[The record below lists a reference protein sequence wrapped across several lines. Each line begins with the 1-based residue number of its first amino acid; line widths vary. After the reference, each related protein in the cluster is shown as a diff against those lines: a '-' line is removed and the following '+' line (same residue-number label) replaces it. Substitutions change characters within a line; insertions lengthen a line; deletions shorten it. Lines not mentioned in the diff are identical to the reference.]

1 MGVDRQPNPPM
12 TTEGTQVFSVTARRI
27 NEVVSGLLRSGIEP
41 EKITIDVDH
50 KAIIIRESERCIVL
64 RRW

>member
-12 TTEGTQVFSVTARRI
+12 TTEGTQVISVTSRRI

-41 EKITIDVDH
+41 EKITIDVDQR
-50 KAIIIRESERCIVL
+50 AVIIRESERCIVL